1 MEIKLTW
8 HLLVMIVIT
17 VILIVKMFREQ
28 EGGLDLSAFFYGAII
43 LIIWAIYGGVF
54 LW

>member
-1 MEIKLTW
+1 MEIRLTW

-17 VILIVKMFREQ
+17 VILIIRMFKTD
-28 EGGLDLSAFFYGAII
+28 GGLDMSFGFFGII
-43 LIIWAIYGGVF
+43 LVVIWLIYGGIV

>member
-17 VILIVKMFREQ
+17 VILIIKAFKESDY
-28 EGGLDLSAFFYGAII
+28 GLDFSGFFYGVI
-43 LIIWAIYGGVF
+43 LVVLWLIYGGIV